1 MTFMRR
7 VLPTLVWLA
16 ACVLVLAPLMA
27 VVLVDEVDL
36 GSNVLETLSN
46 IAFLLVPA
54 TYAITGAVV
63 VSRQP
68 RNSVGWMLLLIAM
81 GINFSILAEVLAAG
95 LPPSVV
101 TTWMALVFGLSAAS
115 WVFFIFPIIH
125 LLLTFPNGRLLSPR
139 LRPLVGLEWFMASYT
154 LATSLFGMTLTP
166 VDGGWTVDNPIGFI
180 ADSGSGLAFEI
191 VWTVALMGLISSGL
205 ISIVLRFR
213 RARTVE
219 RQQIKWLLFA
229 VSLFTFVFAV
239 EAVGLTAGESGFI
252 DLALPIALVGIGVAI
267 AVAVLRYRLFDID
280 RFISRTV
287 TYAAVVGVL
296 VVAFVTLATAV
307 GTRVSEEPVFVA
319 AATLIAAALFNP
331 LRRRFQAAID
341 RRFNRSHYDAV
352 GVMDDF
358 VGHLRE
364 QTDAGGI
371 AAGWASVV
379 TDTMQ
384 PSTVGVWIRD

>member
-319 AATLIAAALFNP
+319 AATLSAAAMFNP
-331 LRRRFQAAID
+331 MRRRFQTAID

>member
-139 LRPLVGLEWFMASYT
+139 LRPLVGLELFMASYT

-319 AATLIAAALFNP
+319 AATLSAAAMFNP
-331 LRRRFQAAID
+331 MRRRFQTAID